1 MPVIQPVIQNLELDG
16 NSPKTQQIENKF
28 NNVLKEYYDYNRSD
42 KTTENEKWENELK
55 ELNTKVIDLYY
66 EAGGLI
72 KSSHDDVR
80 QTNDTFGDTIN
91 DINDK
96 KRNYDNHKDKS
107 SASHK
112 FKLDVYD
119 RNIEDNI
126 FIIYYLL
133 SYGILGLFIYKLLK
147 Q

>member
-1 MPVIQPVIQNLELDG
+1 MPVIQNLELDG
-16 NSPKTQQIENKF
+16 NSPNTQKIEDKF
-28 NNVLKEYYDYNRSD
+28 NNVLKEYYVYNSFD
-42 KTTENEKWENELK
+42 KTKENEKWENELK

-72 KSSHDDVR
+72 KSSQDVVR